1 MLYISQNDLRE
12 RYKKRT
18 NRIRSYCNSVKTF
31 GSITHLQTEVD
42 ELPDGTIRIKLVEV
56 YPPVYESLM
65 KAKQL
70 FIEAFCEVI
79 DYSVI
84 SRAIS

>member
-1 MLYISQNDLRE
+1 MYISQNDLEE

-18 NRIRSYCNSVKTF
+18 DRIRRYCNSVKRF
-31 GSITHLQTEVD
+31 GSITHLRTEVD

-56 YPPVYESLM
+56 YPPDYESLT
-65 KAKQL
+65 KAKQQ

-79 DYSVI
+79 DYSVEL
-84 SRAIS
+84 